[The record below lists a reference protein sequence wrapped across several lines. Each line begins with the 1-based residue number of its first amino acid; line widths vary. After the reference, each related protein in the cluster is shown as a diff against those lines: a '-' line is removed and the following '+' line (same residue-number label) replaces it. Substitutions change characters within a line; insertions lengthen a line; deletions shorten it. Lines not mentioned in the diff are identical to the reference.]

1 MIYFIAAG
9 KGSRMK
15 SDLPKALHEVNGE
28 PNLVRNAKMIDDD
41 YRVVV
46 NRGQEALFSKYV
58 PMENIYAIDSG
69 LGSGHAIMQIPLK
82 DNDIVIWG
90 DAVIVDPRIIDEIK
104 DQEGFAVALKRVKN
118 PYVNFLC
125 DKNLRI
131 QEALFAKY
139 GETSASGLQD
149 CCIFKVTQKSRQQ
162 LEDLHNAIWKG
173 RYITESNEFEY
184 HYIMHYKANIN
195 DPANGYI
202 TDYPN
207 AIESYNTP
215 EELESIEKHILNR

>member
-15 SDLPKALHEVNGE
+15 SELPKALHQVNGE
-28 PNLVRNAKMIDDD
+28 ANLVRNVKLIDDD

-46 NRGQEALFSKYV
+46 NRGQEALFSNYV
-58 PMENIYAIDSG
+58 PVENILSIDSG

-82 DNDIVIWG
+82 DDDIVIWG
-90 DAVIVDPRIIDEIK
+90 DSVILDTRIIDEIK
-104 DQEGFAVALKRVKN
+104 TQDGFSIPLKRVKN

-125 DKNLRI
+125 DKNLKI

-184 HYIMHYKANIN
+184 HYIMHYKSNIN

-202 TDYPN
+202 TEYPN
-207 AIESYNTP
+207 AIESYNTQD
-215 EELESIEKHILNR
+215 ELKTIEKIIKG

>member
-15 SDLPKALHEVNGE
+15 SDLPKALHDVNGE
-28 PNLVRNAKMIDDD
+28 PNLVRNVKLLKED

-46 NRGQEALFSKYV
+46 NRGQFKLFSEYV
-58 PMENIYAIDSG
+58 PAKNILEIDSG

-90 DAVIVDPRIIDEIK
+90 DAVIVDPKIIDEIK
-104 DQEGFAVALKRVKN
+104 GQDGFAIPLKRVKN

-125 DKNLRI
+125 DKNLKV
-131 QEALFAKY
+131 QETLFAKY
-139 GETSASGLQD
+139 GETSKTGLQD

-184 HYIMHYKANIN
+184 LYLMHYKFNIN

-202 TDYPN
+202 TEYPN
-207 AIESYNTP
+207 AIESYNTK
-215 EELESIEKHILNR
+215 EELNKIEKKINA

>member
-15 SDLPKALHEVNGE
+15 SDLPKALHDVNGE
-28 PNLVRNAKMIDDD
+28 PNLVRNVKLLKED

-46 NRGQEALFSKYV
+46 NRGQLKLFSEYV
-58 PMENIYAIDSG
+58 PAKNILEIDSG

-90 DAVIVDPRIIDEIK
+90 DAVIVDPKIIDEIK
-104 DQEGFAVALKRVKN
+104 GQDGFSIPLKRVKN

-125 DKNLRI
+125 DKNLKV
-131 QEALFAKY
+131 QETLFAKY
-139 GETSASGLQD
+139 GETSKTGLQD

-162 LEDLHNAIWKG
+162 LEDLHSAIWKG

-184 HYIMHYKANIN
+184 LYLMHYKFNIN

-202 TDYPN
+202 TEYPD
-207 AIESYNTP
+207 AIESYNTK
-215 EELESIEKHILNR
+215 EELNKIEKKINA